1 MKINETKMKKAQEEA
16 LKILQETEDK
26 SQAVVDA
33 VDEILSVQYEEL
45 INELQEQATRA
56 ESNTAYAKSLGL
68 RKLSKAETEFYEAL
82 KDVKQALP
90 GDQIDILPNTI
101 IDVTLEDIK
110 KESGILNDVNFTPAN
125 VKKWIIAEK
134 EGTYSWGELTEEIKG
149 QLRGS
154 FTTLNMEVSKLTAYL
169 VIPKAIRDLA
179 LPFVDKYFTAIL
191 KEILNDGLE
200 FGYLQGT
207 GKDMPIGIYKQ
218 IGSSNE
224 DGTHKDK
231 VVNRLTAFTPKALAP
246 AKKYLSKNGLRTF
259 DSLVLICHP
268 NDEADYVAPAIYD
281 REGKL
286 ISSYKNLT
294 VKTSAN
300 NPQGKAVLL
309 IPKKYTMGL
318 SNFGIKNYDQTMA
331 MDDADVVIGKGYS
344 NGRAT
349 DDNTAF
355 VFDVTELKE
364 YIPAITV
371 VGNVTTV
378 SPSDD
383 ENQEEETVLKYTVSY
398 NANGGTGTIE
408 SVEVTAG
415 ESITLSDGT
424 GLTAPEGKEFKGWAK
439 SSSAQNPTVTS
450 PFTPDSDTTLY
461 AVYGDE

>member
-1 MKINETKMKKAQEEA
+1 MKINETKMKQAQEEA

-33 VDEILSVQYEEL
+33 IDRIMSVQNEEL
-45 INELQEQATRA
+45 INEIQEQAQRA
-56 ESNTAYAKSLGL
+56 ESDEVYAKSLGL
-68 RKLSKAETEFYEAL
+68 RTLSKEEKEFYEAL

-90 GDQIDILPNTI
+90 GDQIDILPTSI
-101 IDVTLEDIK
+101 VDVTLENVK

-125 VKKWIIAEK
+125 VKRWIIADK
-134 EGTYSWGELTEEIKG
+134 TGAYSWGELTDEIKG
-149 QLRGS
+149 ELKGTFS
-154 FTTLNMEVSKLTAYL
+154 TLNIEVSKLTAYL

-191 KEILNDGLE
+191 KEALNDGLE

-231 VVNRLTAFTPKALAP
+231 TANNLSAFTPKALAV

-259 DSLVLICHP
+259 DKLVLYCHP

-281 REGKL
+281 REGRL

-294 VKTSAN
+294 VKPSAN
-300 NPQGKAVLL
+300 NPQGKAALV
-309 IPKKYTMGL
+309 IPNKYTMGL
-318 SNFGIKNYDQTMA
+318 SNFGIRNYDQTMA
-331 MDDADVVIGKGYS
+331 MDDADVVIGKGYA

-355 VFDVTELKE
+355 VFDVTKLEE
-364 YIPAITV
+364 YVQAVQV
-371 VGNVTTV
+371 VGTV
-378 SPSDD
+378 STES
-383 ENQEEETVLKYTVSY
+383 ET
-398 NANGGTGTIE
+398 
-408 SVEVTAG
+408 
-415 ESITLSDGT
+415 
-424 GLTAPEGKEFKGWAK
+424 EGA
-439 SSSAQNPTVTS
+439 
-450 PFTPDSDTTLY
+450 
-461 AVYGDE
+461 

>member
-1 MKINETKMKKAQEEA
+1 MKFNETKMKQAQEEA

-33 VDEILSVQYEEL
+33 IDKIMSVQNEEL
-45 INELQEQATRA
+45 INEIQEQAQRA
-56 ESNTAYAKSLGL
+56 ESDEVYAKSLGL
-68 RKLSKAETEFYEAL
+68 RTLSKEEKEFYEAL

-90 GDQIDILPNTI
+90 GDQIDILPTSI
-101 IDVTLEDIK
+101 VDVTLENVK

-125 VKKWIIAEK
+125 VKRWIIADK
-134 EGTYSWGELTEEIKG
+134 TGAYSWGELTDEIKG
-149 QLRGS
+149 ELKGTFS
-154 FTTLNMEVSKLTAYL
+154 TLNIEVSKLTAYL

-191 KEILNDGLE
+191 KEALNDGLE

-231 VVNRLTAFTPKALAP
+231 TANNLTAFTPKALAA

-259 DSLVLICHP
+259 DKLVLVCHP

-281 REGKL
+281 REGRL

-300 NPQGKAVLL
+300 NPEGKAALV

-331 MDDADVVIGKGYS
+331 MDDADVVIGKGYA

-355 VFDVTELKE
+355 VFDVTKLEE
-364 YIPAITV
+364 YIPAVKTV
-371 VGNVTTV
+371 
-378 SPSDD
+378 
-383 ENQEEETVLKYTVSY
+383 EEV
-398 NANGGTGTIE
+398 
-408 SVEVTAG
+408 AG
-415 ESITLSDGT
+415 
-424 GLTAPEGKEFKGWAK
+424 A
-439 SSSAQNPTVTS
+439 
-450 PFTPDSDTTLY
+450 
-461 AVYGDE
+461 